1 MSLQFCT
8 EHGND
13 TVRLCAK
20 FQNDWIF
27 TMDFMDERNIIRFK
41 FKLSFKSIFY
51 RPHWGTEIILV
62 TGSTNESW
70 CYNVMSSL
78 IGWAHIQ
85 NDPNGSFSAQKAI
98 NAEISLKGFPQC
110 VLLSNPSSQFVLVL
124 WAGPQTTIVLTKR
137 RVAPGDSISST

>member
-8 EHGND
+8 EHGSD
-13 TVRLCAK
+13 TVRLGAK
-20 FQNDWIF
+20 FQNDWLF

-41 FKLSFKSIFY
+41 FKLSFKWIFY

-70 CYNVMSSL
+70 RCNVMSSL

-85 NDPNGSFSAQKAI
+85 NDPYGSFSA
-98 NAEISLKGFPQC
+98 
-110 VLLSNPSSQFVLVL
+110 
-124 WAGPQTTIVLTKR
+124 
-137 RVAPGDSISST
+137 